1 MKTAVAGILSVSSNP
16 LITTAKFTIA
26 DDLPNNN
33 KQGVPFDEFEAI
45 AASMIGMPVKIN
57 FVDDWFEGQGS
68 TNHPGAYPI
77 GHISNTEIIDN
88 GDGSHQLVG
97 YASIWNEE
105 FPREVAWLRQKM
117 QDADAGKA
125 EAPGLS
131 WELKYRESSKD
142 ASGIE
147 WLKGIVA
154 QAATFVKFPA
164 YGARTSLLALASIQ
178 DPEDNKEEVTKVL
191 MAIAEQLAP
200 KEQPKE
206 KGGNQMTEEEAQ
218 QLRDAQASAQKEVER
233 LLGVLAEKESEVTT
247 LSDKVANLERAALT
261 DTRVKKYTELVGAL
275 PEAEAE
281 ADAKKAFLLSF
292 DDPQFDAML
301 GELAAIKKTATPP
314 TPAPNAAEAARQAM
328 ASLRVPKLETTVET
342 PNLRADLKALARPNS
357 V

>member
-1 MKTAVAGILSVSSNP
+1 MRTAVAGILSVSSNP

-57 FVDDWFEGQGS
+57 FVDDWFEGTGS

-88 GDGSHQLVG
+88 PDGSHQLIG

-105 FPREVAWLRQKM
+105 FPREVAWLKQKM
-117 QDADAGKA
+117 QDAEAGKS

-142 ASGIE
+142 AAGIE

-178 DPEDNKEEVTKVL
+178 DPEDNKEEITKVL
-191 MAIAEQLAP
+191 IAIAEQLAP
-200 KEQPKE
+200 KQPKIE
-206 KGGNQMTEEEAQ
+206 GGNQMTEEEAK
-218 QLRDAQASAQKEVER
+218 QLREAEASAQKEVER
-233 LLGVLAEKESEVTT
+233 LLGVVAEKEKEVTD
-247 LSDKVANLERAALT
+247 LSEKVASLERAALT

-281 ADAKKAFLLSF
+281 ANAKKAFLLSF
-292 DDPQFDAML
+292 NDDQFDAML
-301 GELAAIKKTATPP
+301 TELAALKKAATPLA
-314 TPAPNAAEAARQAM
+314 PAPSAAEAARQAM
-328 ASLRVPKLETTVET
+328 ASLRVPKLESSSDT